1 MAGDNPSLM
10 TTEFDSIDTL
20 AIHAAQ
26 EPDPITGAV
35 MPPIVLASTFAQ
47 KSPGVH
53 SGFEYARTDNPTRQT
68 LEKNLAALE
77 GARFGAA
84 FGSGC
89 AAMTTL
95 FQTLSPGDHI
105 VACDDVYGGTFR
117 ILDKVMK
124 KFGVDT
130 TWVDMGDHDAVKSA
144 MRPETK
150 LVWVE
155 TPTNP
160 MLKVIDIPAMAEIA
174 HAGGALLGVDNTFAT
189 PVLQRPLKLGAD
201 LVVHSMTKY
210 LNGHSDV
217 VGGIVITSNEALAEK
232 VKFLQ
237 NATGAILSPFDS
249 FLVLRG
255 VKTLPVRME
264 RHCQSALRLARW
276 LDTQDKV
283 ERVVYPGLESHPN
296 HQLAATQMRG
306 FGGMISVALKGGF
319 EAAKRFLETTKLFTL
334 AESLGGVE
342 SLIEHPAIMTHGS
355 VPKETRQTLGIT
367 DGLVRLSVGLESAND
382 LQSDLTRALA
392 AI

>member
-77 GARFGAA
+77 GARFAAA

-95 FQTLSPGDHI
+95 FQTLEPGDHI

-124 KFGVDT
+124 KFGVET
-130 TWVDMGDHDAVKSA
+130 SWVDMSDHDAVKSA

-217 VGGIVITSNEALAEK
+217 VGGIVITSSEVLAEK

-296 HQLAATQMRG
+296 HKLAATQMEG

-355 VPKETRQTLGIT
+355 VPKETREQLGIT
-367 DGLVRLSVGLESAND
+367 DGLVRLSVGLESADD